1 MKKLLSTILLGL
13 VSMTVLAQGEKTWNN
28 VVFGYASAPIIN
40 VQKVTFASDRT
51 EVFLQFKIPEH
62 QLEKVA
68 GQELPLPEKVT
79 LKANGQDYVT
89 KDATV
94 ITLGKSFKMPANG
107 QLDFSFIFEP
117 LPTRTKLIDMVDIGG
132 LQILNIR
139 DLDSQPEDLA
149 DTYWRNEATGEW
161 LIGFAPSHV
170 VYQNKVWDIASQTE
184 KKDAYTLM
192 LADGPTIKVGKMK
205 KGLRTITIGQEKSV
219 VCSPITSVAL
229 PDYPTKDL
237 RTGFVDNGYSA
248 TDSVT
253 IAGWL
258 KDMPERVQQKGRE
271 FEVSF
276 VDIIMDDQYKLYAKM
291 DSLGRFFL
299 RIPLINSSQA
309 YLDLGRSSLSTVLE
323 PGKTYFYLNDFKTG
337 QQLFMGDDA
346 RVQNELIAYPDKWNY
361 QRIENAVSAMQFKAQ
376 MDSICGALRAELDEH
391 IAQRPNLSQR
401 YIDFVNG
408 YYLMGQGESMMQARF
423 DLGRKM
429 PQEYTDFVTTELWQK
444 VPKPYTLQRPLSTFM
459 RDYLDHMAQADYA
472 VPAGRYTMYVSDGLY
487 SSVLRKNRAEGK
499 VAITDE
505 ELALLDR
512 YAKDFKAFLTN
523 QFKARADA
531 GATSIDDIMEIDSVA
546 STQFNQQDFVEQRN
560 ALLKREDIAKVLE
573 DEAPFFEIY
582 KMQKVLDE
590 TGADQALKDIALA
603 RHFYKQIDQT
613 RKPLA
618 PAVQA
623 FFEEQVHLPAA
634 LKAVK
639 TINDK
644 YLALESADFANAASL
659 RPSSD
664 VEGMSDGEKI
674 LRKIIE
680 PYKGRII
687 YVDIWGTWCGPCKR
701 NLKESWKVK
710 EALKD
715 YDIVYLYLANRS
727 SDESWRNVIKEY
739 NLTGENCVHYNLPED
754 QQTAVEHYVGVNGYP
769 TYKLI
774 DKEGNIHDLHWLHHE
789 DMDSFLKTIDQMSK

>member
-79 LKANGQDYVT
+79 LKANGQEYVT

-94 ITLGKSFKMPANG
+94 ISLGKSFKMPANG

-117 LPTRTKLIDMVDIGG
+117 LPARTKLIDMVDIGG
-132 LQILNIR
+132 LQIQNIR

-149 DTYWRNEATGEW
+149 DTYWRNEATGDW

-184 KKDAYTLM
+184 KKDVYTLT

-205 KGLRTITIGQEKSV
+205 KGLRTITIGQEKPV
-219 VCSPITSVAL
+219 VCSPITSIAL

-276 VDIIMDDQYKLYAKM
+276 VDLIMDDQHRLYTTM

-444 VPKPYTLQRPLSTFM
+444 VPKPYTLQRPLPTFM

-590 TGADQALKDIALA
+590 TGVDQALKDIALA

-623 FFEEQVHLPAA
+623 FFEEHVHLPAA

>member
-79 LKANGQDYVT
+79 LKANGQEYVT

-117 LPTRTKLIDMVDIGG
+117 LPARTKLIDMVDIGG
-132 LQILNIR
+132 LQIQNIR

-149 DTYWRNEATGEW
+149 DTYWRNEATGDW

-184 KKDAYTLM
+184 KKDVYTLT

-205 KGLRTITIGQEKSV
+205 KGLRTITIGQEKPV
-219 VCSPITSVAL
+219 VCSPITSIAL

-276 VDIIMDDQYKLYAKM
+276 VDLIMDDQHRLYTTM

-376 MDSICGALRAELDEH
+376 MDSICGALRAELDKH

-444 VPKPYTLQRPLSTFM
+444 VPKPYTLQRPLPTFM

-590 TGADQALKDIALA
+590 TGVDQALKDIALA